1 MRVSD
6 VPKHPKCPGCGGV
19 MIALLKDYE
28 RDDIKEYNKGSKDP
42 QRVKTDKRLQKNASL
57 VSAYGSTAALVL
69 AGRGIGPEV
78 AGRIL
83 AKMHPDED
91 DLLRDIMASEINY
104 ARTKQFWD

>member
-1 MRVSD
+1 M
-6 VPKHPKCPGCGGV
+6 
-19 MIALLKDYE
+19 
-28 RDDIKEYNKGSKDP
+28 
-42 QRVKTDKRLQKNASL
+42 
-57 VSAYGSTAALVL
+57 SAYGSTAALVL